1 MSDFSLDQ
9 MYADLKTA
17 DEAGNTDLAR
27 TIADRISETQATQT
41 KPLKIG
47 REGLPDAVKAI
58 AGDFN
63 PLSQLAVGVKSALDN
78 AAMRGKQLVGGTLTP
93 EQEMEAR
100 ANRALLEESPMATTG
115 NIGGTLVA
123 TGNPVGALY
132 RGGTALAA
140 KLVPQWL
147 AKSGAAAT
155 IGAVAPNVLEPVL
168 EGESSADKAKAGAL
182 GATVLD
188 AALRGGG
195 RVVQPILQS
204 PAVKKLLEAKV
215 VPTMGQAADEA
226 SVMGRMVKGV
236 EEKLQSVPI
245 IGDVI
250 KNARRRAVEEFNLAA
265 LRQASPG
272 VTKIGRE
279 GVQQAEEQIGQKYD
293 DALSMFTNGVA
304 PDLAFVTKAQDIT
317 KNSGLLLGRD
327 QIRQFNA
334 FLKDKITDVSAK
346 NGGTLPAELAKKIDS
361 EIGGKARELASSS
374 IQSER
379 DLGKAFGSLQR
390 EMRDL
395 FTRSAPTPEA
405 NALLNEA
412 NGQWA
417 QFVRVQKAAGSL
429 GAKDGIFTPAQY
441 QAAVKSSDTSV
452 RKGRFAKGQ
461 ALGQDLSDAGKSVLG
476 DTVPNSGSIDRLLVA
491 QALLGAG
498 GAGAAAYGHER
509 VGGGAIAAALA
520 APLLYSRPSQR
531 YMLGNLIPGQQTLA
545 NLIRQAA
552 QEGSVAGGILNTQGP
567 LQGIIKSQ

>member
-1 MSDFSLDQ
+1 
-9 MYADLKTA
+9 
-17 DEAGNTDLAR
+17 
-27 TIADRISETQATQT
+27 
-41 KPLKIG
+41 
-47 REGLPDAVKAI
+47 
-58 AGDFN
+58 
-63 PLSQLAVGVKSALDN
+63 
-78 AAMRGKQLVGGTLTP
+78 
-93 EQEMEAR
+93 
-100 ANRALLEESPMATTG
+100 
-115 NIGGTLVA
+115 
-123 TGNPVGALY
+123 
-132 RGGTALAA
+132 
-140 KLVPQWL
+140 
-147 AKSGAAAT
+147 
-155 IGAVAPNVLEPVL
+155 
-168 EGESSADKAKAGAL
+168 
-182 GATVLD
+182 
-188 AALRGGG
+188 
-195 RVVQPILQS
+195 
-204 PAVKKLLEAKV
+204 
-215 VPTMGQAADEA
+215 
-226 SVMGRMVKGV
+226 
-236 EEKLQSVPI
+236 
-245 IGDVI
+245 
-250 KNARRRAVEEFNLAA
+250 LAA

-279 GVQQAEEQIGQKYD
+279 GVQQAEEQIGSKYD
-293 DALSMFTNGVA
+293 AALDQFVNGVS
-304 PDLAFVTKAQDIT
+304 PDLTFTMRAHYIPKD
-317 KNSGLLLGRD
+317 SGLLLGKD
-327 QIRQFNA
+327 QVKNFTS
-334 FLKDKITDVSAK
+334 FVKDKITDVSAK
-346 NGGTLPAELAKKIDS
+346 NDGAIPAELAKKIDS
-361 EIGGKARELASSS
+361 EIGARARELSSS
-374 IQSER
+374 STQSER
-379 DLGKAFGSLQR
+379 DLGKAFSMLQT
-390 EMRDL
+390 EMRGL